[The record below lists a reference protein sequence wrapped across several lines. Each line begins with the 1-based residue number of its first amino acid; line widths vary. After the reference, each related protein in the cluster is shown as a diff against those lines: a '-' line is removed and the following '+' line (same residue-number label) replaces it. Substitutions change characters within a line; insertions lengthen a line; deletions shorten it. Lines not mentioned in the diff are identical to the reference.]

1 MQNIEGDDKTVEVL
15 LSGPAF
21 GIDYYQREYRWKRKQ
36 VQEFIDDLH
45 GQFIQTWN
53 SSKPDTPLEEQSK
66 YFLGSIVISKVGD
79 TRNIVDGQQRITTL
93 TLLLIYLN
101 HRQSSLGKKVKKIE
115 SLIYDEDPSGY
126 QFKLNIS
133 ERNDCMHALLNGQQY
148 IPEDK
153 SESVKNLIKRYEDLD
168 DIFPKDMKEDA
179 LYMFIWW
186 IIRNVKIIEI
196 VAHDDG
202 DAYTIFET
210 MNDRGLSLSP
220 TEMLRGYLLANI
232 NDSAKRNESD
242 KLIKDFL
249 SKFSEYGKETD
260 ADFFKTWLRAQYA
273 TKIRKRTKN
282 ANPKDFELIGTQYH
296 RWLRNQTNEIGLRNA
311 DDFYEFVNR
320 DFRYFASLY
329 IQLLDATKTRT
340 SGIESVRYNA
350 DSGFTLQHHVSLAA
364 VTPKDDKETANTK
377 VGVVTDFLDCWLNL
391 RLWNYKSNSYASM
404 QYAIFQI
411 ILKIRRKSTDDVR
424 KILRKRLLDE
434 MNWLNFENP
443 VRLNQFTSRSIHRQ
457 LARFVDWL
465 ERESGNSGNYENY
478 VIRSGKVAYE
488 IEHIW
493 ADRYDRFKDEFSQQN
508 DFDNFRNN
516 IGGLLLL
523 PKKINAS
530 LSDKTYEEKLPHYIK
545 ENCLAQSL
553 HESFYLSNPGF
564 LQTVQKFNLLF
575 QPHSNFTQ
583 ANLEKRS
590 KLYCHL
596 AKLIWSPKRLLKW
609 KKNITLYIDSRDT
622 NKLWCINSY
631 LLLDA
636 CFPINS
642 HFKT

>member
-15 LSGPAF
+15 LSGPSF

-36 VQEFIDDLH
+36 LQEFVDDLH
-45 GQFIQTWN
+45 SQFLQTWDP
-53 SSKPDTPLEEQSK
+53 SKPDTPLEEQSK
-66 YFLGSIVISKVGD
+66 YFLGSIVVSKVGD

-101 HRQSSLGKKVKKIE
+101 LQQSGLRKKVKKIE

-126 QFKLNIS
+126 KFKLNIS
-133 ERNDCMHALLNGQQY
+133 ERNDCMHALLNGKQY

-153 SESVKNLIKRYEDLD
+153 SDSVKNLMKRYEDLD
-168 DIFPKDMKEDA
+168 EIFPKDMEEDA

-232 NDSAKRNESD
+232 NDSGKRNKAD
-242 KLIKDFL
+242 KFIKDFL
-249 SKFSEYGKETD
+249 SQFADYGKETD
-260 ADFFKTWLRAQYA
+260 ADFFKAWLRAQYA
-273 TKIRKRTKN
+273 MKIRKRKRN
-282 ANPKDFELIGTQYH
+282 AEPEDFDLIGTEYH
-296 RWLRNQTNEIGLRNA
+296 RWLRSKTKEIGLRNA

-329 IQLLDATKTRT
+329 LRLLDAAKTRT
-340 SGIESVRYNA
+340 PGIESVRYNA
-350 DSGFTLQHHVSLAA
+350 DSGFTLQHHVTLAA
-364 VTPKDDKETANTK
+364 VTPIDDKETADTK
-377 VGVVTDFLDCWLNL
+377 VRVVTDFLDCWLNL

-411 ILKIRRKSTDDVR
+411 ILRIRGKTLDEVR
-424 KILRKRLLDE
+424 EILRKRLLDE
-434 MNWLNFENP
+434 MSVINFEKP

-465 ERESGNSGNYENY
+465 ERESRNPGNYENY

-493 ADRYDRFKDEFSQQN
+493 ADRYDRFKNEFSQQN
-508 DFDNFRNN
+508 DFDNFRNY
-516 IGGLLLL
+516 IGGLLLM

-530 LSDKTYEEKLPHYIK
+530 LSDKTYAEKLPHYIK

-553 HESFYLSNPGF
+553 HELFYHNNPGF
-564 LQTVQKFNLLF
+564 LQTVNKFNLAF
-575 QPHSNFTQ
+575 QPHRDFTKSD
-583 ANLEKRS
+583 LEKRS

-596 AKLIWSPKRLLKW
+596 AKLIWSPERLLK
-609 KKNITLYIDSRDT
+609 
-622 NKLWCINSY
+622 
-631 LLLDA
+631 
-636 CFPINS
+636 
-642 HFKT
+642 